1 MDTAYIWLVLGIIIA
16 LIMLGVQFYSKRVL
30 TLKRIIGT
38 TLLSL
43 LVVTVGIG
51 SIWASIGHSFFAN
64 QVASTIGWA
73 PGSPFQQEV
82 AFANLAF
89 GVLGI
94 LCIWI
99 RGNFWT
105 ATVIGVSIFL
115 LGDAIGHISNI
126 LVTGNY
132 ATGNAGAVLVLDILV
147 PLLLIGL
154 LVAYKILEER
164 AVRSAIKSLERSL

>member
-1 MDTAYIWLVLGIIIA
+1 MDTAYIWLVSGIIVA
-16 LIMLGVQFYSKRVL
+16 LMLLGVQFYSKRVL
-30 TLKRIIGT
+30 TLKKIIGT
-38 TLLSL
+38 TLFSL
-43 LVVTVGIG
+43 LVVTVGLG
-51 SIWASIGHSFFAN
+51 SIWAFIGHSFFAN

-99 RGNFWT
+99 RGDFWT

-126 LVTGNY
+126 MVTNNYSPGN
-132 ATGNAGAVLVLDILV
+132 TGAILVLDILI

-154 LVAYKILEER
+154 LVAYKIMEER
-164 AVRSAIKSLERSL
+164 AMRSAIKSLERSL

>member
-16 LIMLGVQFYSKRVL
+16 LVMLGVQFYSKRAL

-43 LVVTVGIG
+43 LVVTVGLG
-51 SIWASIGHSFFAN
+51 SIWASIGHSLFAN

-132 ATGNAGAVLVLDILV
+132 ATGNAGTVLVLDILV

>member
-1 MDTAYIWLVLGIIIA
+1 MDTAYTWLILGIIGA
-16 LIMLGVQFYSKRVL
+16 LIMIGIQFYSKRVL
-30 TLKRIIGT
+30 TTKRIVGI

-43 LVVTVGIG
+43 LVITVGFG

-64 QVASTIGWA
+64 HVASSIGWA

-115 LGDAIGHISNI
+115 LGDAMGHISN
-126 LVTGNY
+126 LFVTGNY
-132 ATGNAGAVLVLDILV
+132 ASGNAGAVLVLDILV

-154 LVAYKILEER
+154 LVAYRIMEER

>member
-1 MDTAYIWLVLGIIIA
+1 MDTAYIWLILGIIGA
-16 LIMLGVQFYSKRVL
+16 LIMLGIQFYSKRAL
-30 TLKRIIGT
+30 TMKRIIEIF
-38 TLLSL
+38 LLSF
-43 LVVTVGIG
+43 LVITVGLG
-51 SIWASIGHSFFAN
+51 SIWASICHSFFAN
-64 QVASTIGWA
+64 QVASSIGWA

-89 GVLGI
+89 GVLGV

-115 LGDAIGHISNI
+115 LGDALGHISNI
-126 LVTGNY
+126 FVTGNY
-132 ATGNAGAVLVLDILV
+132 ASGNAGAVLVLDILV
-147 PLLLIGL
+147 PILLIGL
-154 LVAYKILEER
+154 LVAYKIMEER

>member
-1 MDTAYIWLVLGIIIA
+1 MDTAYTWLVLGIIGA
-16 LIMLGVQFYSKRVL
+16 LIMLGIQFYSKRVL
-30 TLKRIIGT
+30 TTKKIVGT

-43 LVVTVGIG
+43 LVITVGFG
-51 SIWASIGHSFFAN
+51 SICATIGHSFFAS
-64 QVASTIGWA
+64 QVASSIGWA

-115 LGDAIGHISNI
+115 LGDALGHISNI
-126 LVTGNY
+126 FVTGNY
-132 ATGNAGAVLVLDILV
+132 ASGNAGAVLVLDILV
-147 PLLLIGL
+147 PLILIGL
-154 LVAYKILEER
+154 LVAYRIMEER

>member
-1 MDTAYIWLVLGIIIA
+1 MDTAYTWLILGIIGA
-16 LIMLGVQFYSKRVL
+16 LIMLGIQFYSKRAL
-30 TLKRIIGT
+30 TMKRIVEIS
-38 TLLSL
+38 LLSF
-43 LVVTVGIG
+43 LVITVGLG

-64 QVASTIGWA
+64 QVAASIGWA

-89 GVLGI
+89 GVLGV
-94 LCIWI
+94 LCVWI

-115 LGDAIGHISNI
+115 LGDALGHISNI
-126 LVTGNY
+126 FVTGNY
-132 ATGNAGAVLVLDILV
+132 ASGNAGAVLVLDILV
-147 PLLLIGL
+147 PILLIGL
-154 LVAYKILEER
+154 LVAYRIMEER